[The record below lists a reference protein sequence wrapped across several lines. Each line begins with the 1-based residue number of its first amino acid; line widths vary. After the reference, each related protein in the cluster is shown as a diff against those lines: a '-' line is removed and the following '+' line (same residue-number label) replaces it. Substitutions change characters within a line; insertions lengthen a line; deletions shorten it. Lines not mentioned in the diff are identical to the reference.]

1 MLNALY
7 PSIIIISFFVMFF
20 GFRYFKGTISS
31 LRYFNW
37 IIFCIYITGMVVL
50 TFFPIPY
57 QKFLIQTMIEDNLG
71 LKHNFIPF
79 KGVLELLAPEYLS
92 IGLRQFVGNILLFV
106 PLGFG
111 VSILFFKLKPK
122 AIIVIG
128 FFVSLSIEILQAI
141 LGFIIGYNYRAFD
154 VNDLILNT
162 VGTIIGLIIFKAL
175 FKFLNNNNL
184 ILDKEQKVT
193 V

>member
-1 MLNALY
+1 
-7 PSIIIISFFVMFF
+7 
-20 GFRYFKGTISS
+20 
-31 LRYFNW
+31 
-37 IIFCIYITGMVVL
+37 
-50 TFFPIPY
+50 
-57 QKFLIQTMIEDNLG
+57 
-71 LKHNFIPF
+71 
-79 KGVLELLAPEYLS
+79 
-92 IGLRQFVGNILLFV
+92 
-106 PLGFG
+106 
-111 VSILFFKLKPK
+111 LKPK

-184 ILDKEQKVT
+184 LLDKEQKVT